1 MNYGDF
7 IDIAGVTS
15 TFMVLEKTSPN
26 VVTLSNNA
34 DVTVSGTAVSYHTP
48 LLESFGII
56 GDTISG
62 GIQTL
67 SFADPLAVDMDDGN
81 VFTLT
86 TTGNCTINASNGMA
100 WSAGNL
106 HYY

>member
-1 MNYGDF
+1 MILDYN
-7 IDIAGVTS
+7 TS
-15 TFMVLEKTSPN
+15 TKVI
-26 VVTLSNNA
+26 TLSANA
-34 DVTVSGTAVSYHTP
+34 NATVSGAAVSYHTP
-48 LLESFGII
+48 SFESFGII

-86 TTGNCTINASNGMA
+86 TTGNCTMVRLVSE
-100 WSAGNL
+100 
-106 HYY
+106 